1 VAALATTSKSKPR
14 RRSELGLLLVGMIVV
29 SFAYVLATLGVY
41 NRLPARFAV
50 FVAILL
56 GVAVLTNLVNR
67 WLVPEADPV
76 LLPVVLV
83 LNGLGFVMIM
93 RLAPYESPAHL
104 AGFQAVWSL
113 LGIAGYT
120 ATLLVI
126 RRSRDLERY
135 RYLLLLLAIFLLVMP
150 LVPHLGDSAENID
163 GVKLWVKLGPVTF
176 QPIEVSKLLLV
187 IFFAS
192 YFVEKRELLSMSTN
206 RVGNHL
212 LPDLRPFGPIAFA
225 WAGSIAVILL
235 EKDIGFSLLLFIL
248 FLAMLWVTTG
258 RWTYLVLGIIAF
270 VVGTYFAAALLS
282 QVHERI
288 DIWLDPWRYLPPGAN
303 QSGYQPVLGELGLA
317 QGGVTGTGLGLGTP
331 QAIPVAQ
338 SDFIFASVG
347 EELGLIGAGAIIAGF
362 VLVVGSGL
370 RASLRA
376 PSEFSKLVALGLT
389 VTLGFQAFLI
399 MAGVTR
405 LLPLTGVTLPFVSY
419 GGSSLVA
426 NYVLVALLMRISN
439 EGAEPPVPIPRGM
452 RAVTARR
459 AESRRAESRRAAA
472 AAH

>member
-29 SFAYVLATLGVY
+29 AFAYVLATLGVY
-41 NRLPARFAV
+41 NRLPARFIT
-50 FVAILL
+50 FIAILL
-56 GVAVLTNLVNR
+56 GVAVLINLVNR

-76 LLPVVLV
+76 LMPVILV

-93 RLAPYESPAHL
+93 RLAPYVTAPHL
-104 AGFQAVWSL
+104 AGYQAAWSL
-113 LGIAGYT
+113 LGVGAYAG
-120 ATLLVI
+120 TLFVV

-135 RYLLLLLAIFLLVMP
+135 RYVIVLVAILLLVMP
-150 LVPHLGDSAENID
+150 LVPHLGDAAENID

-176 QPIEVSKLLLV
+176 QPVEVAKLLLV

-192 YFVEKRELLSMSTN
+192 YFVEKRELLSMSTH
-206 RVGNHL
+206 RVGNHM

-225 WAGSIAVILL
+225 WVASLAVILL

-270 VVGTYFAAALLS
+270 VVGTYLAAAVLS
-282 QVHERI
+282 QIGERV
-288 DIWLDPWRYLPPGAN
+288 DIWLDPWKYLPPGAN
-303 QSGYQPVLGELGLA
+303 QTGYQPVMGELGLA
-317 QGGVTGTGLGLGTP
+317 QGGLTGTGLGLGTP

-338 SDFIFASVG
+338 SDFIFAAFG

-362 VLVVGSGL
+362 VLIVGSGL
-370 RASLRA
+370 RAAVRA

-419 GGSSLVA
+419 GGSSLLA
-426 NYVLVALLMRISN
+426 NYILIALVMRISN

-459 AESRRAESRRAAA
+459 ADRRRTTAAA
-472 AAH
+472 AAR